1 MPLVQISLTD
11 GQTEA
16 QRGADT
22 CPEPHSLAATWGEGS
37 QAKVLL
43 PSRSAVL
50 VRGILG
56 WSRLGCDVSALLQAL
71 QVVAEMKSPLEE
83 CAKGEPFHIV
93 TPLLESWALSQ
104 VAGMPVFL
112 KYENVQPTGSFK
124 IRGIGH
130 LCQEVRAGGE
140 E

>member
-1 MPLVQISLTD
+1 M
-11 GQTEA
+11 
-16 QRGADT
+16 
-22 CPEPHSLAATWGEGS
+22 
-37 QAKVLL
+37 LL
-43 PSRSAVL
+43 PSPSTVL
-50 VRGILG
+50 VRGTLG
-56 WSRLGCDVSALLQAL
+56 WSHLGYDVSALLQAL

>member
-1 MPLVQISLTD
+1 M
-11 GQTEA
+11 
-16 QRGADT
+16 
-22 CPEPHSLAATWGEGS
+22 AATWDEGS

-43 PSRSAVL
+43 PSPSTVL
-50 VRGILG
+50 VRGTLG
-56 WSRLGCDVSALLQAL
+56 WSRLGYDVSALLQAL

-83 CAKGEPFHIV
+83 CAKDEPFHIV